1 MIIRELTTIEDCRA
15 VAALEKDVW
24 GYTDAEDVVPPPVL
38 IVSVKRGGILLG
50 AFDETGAM
58 RGFVYS
64 IPSIKNGQ
72 LAQWSHMLG
81 VTREARGSGLGLRLK
96 LAQRER
102 ARAAGIDLI
111 EWTYDP
117 LQALNAHL
125 NFARLG
131 VVVEEYEEN
140 IYGESSSP
148 LHRGSP
154 TDRFVAEW
162 KLTAPHV
169 ERRIGAGGIGV
180 MRDASI
186 ASAPLANPSASR
198 GAWLAPGPADLSI
211 DAPRLLVE
219 IPVGYAEMQQQEPAL
234 ALEWRMAARAI
245 FQHYLSRGYR
255 IVDFFLSRE
264 SGRGQYLLVSSQPP
278 RVTGNG

>member
-1 MIIRELTTIEDCRA
+1 MIIRDLTTIEECRQVA
-15 VAALEKDVW
+15 VLERDVW

-38 IVSVKRGGILLG
+38 IVSVKRGGILMG
-50 AFDETGAM
+50 AFDAAGAM
-58 RGFVYS
+58 KGFVYS
-64 IPSIKNGQ
+64 IPSIKDGR

-96 LAQRER
+96 VAQRER
-102 ARAAGIDLI
+102 ALSMGIDLI

-169 ERRIGAGGIGV
+169 ERRLAAGGLGV
-180 MRDASI
+180 MRDASV
-186 ASAPLANPSASR
+186 ASAPLVNPSETAGS
-198 GAWLAPGPADLSI
+198 WLAPGNANLSI
-211 DAPRLLVE
+211 DARRILVE
-219 IPVGYAEMQQQEPAL
+219 IPVGYAEMQQENPPL
-234 ALEWRMAARAI
+234 ARGWRMESRAI

-255 IVDFFLSRE
+255 VVDFFLSRE
-264 SGRGQYLLVSSQPP
+264 AGRGHYLLVSPGA
-278 RVTGNG
+278 R

>member
-1 MIIRELTTIEDCRA
+1 MKIRDLTTIDECRR
-15 VAALEKDVW
+15 VAALERDIW

-50 AFDETGAM
+50 AFDDHDVM
-58 RGFVYS
+58 QGFVYS
-64 IPSIKNGQ
+64 IPSIKDGRP
-72 LAQWSHMLG
+72 AQWSHMLG
-81 VTREARGSGLGLRLK
+81 VTRGARDGGVGLRLK

-102 ARAAGIDLI
+102 ALAMGVDLI

-140 IYGESSSP
+140 IYGASSSP
-148 LHRGSP
+148 LHSGSP

-169 ERRIGAGGIGV
+169 ERRIAAPSASLI
-180 MRDASI
+180 RDAGV
-186 ASAPLANPSASR
+186 ASAPLVNPSR
-198 GAWLAPGPADLSI
+198 PGTPWMSPGQADLTL
-211 DAPRLLVE
+211 DARRVLVE
-219 IPVGYAEMQQQEPAL
+219 IPVGYSSLQLEDPAL
-234 ALEWRMAARAI
+234 ALEWRMSSRAI
-245 FQHYLSRGYR
+245 FQHYFARGYR
-255 IVDFFLSRE
+255 VVDFFLSRE
-264 SGRGQYLLVSSQPP
+264 AGRGHYLLASGQ
-278 RVTGNG
+278 

>member
-1 MIIRELTTIEDCRA
+1 MIIRELTTIGECRQ
-15 VAALEKDVW
+15 VAALEREIW

-38 IVSVKRGGILLG
+38 IVSAKRGGILLG
-50 AFDETGAM
+50 AFDDSARM

-64 IPSIKNGQ
+64 IPSIKHGQ

-81 VTREARGSGLGLRLK
+81 VAADARGGSLGLRLK
-96 LAQRER
+96 CAQRER
-102 ARAAGIDLI
+102 ALQMGIELI

-125 NFARLG
+125 NFAHLG

-169 ERRIGAGGIGV
+169 QRRIAAKGLGV
-180 MRDASI
+180 IRDAAV
-186 ASAPLANPSASR
+186 ASAPLVNRSTEAGR
-198 GAWLAPGPADLSI
+198 WLAPGRADLGI
-211 DAPRLLVE
+211 EAPRILVE
-219 IPVGYAEMQQQEPAL
+219 IPVGYSEMQEKDASL
-234 ALEWRMAARAI
+234 AYDWRMASREI
-245 FQHYLSRGYR
+245 FEHYLARGHR
-255 IVDFFLSRE
+255 VVDFFLSRDA
-264 SGRGQYLLVSSQPP
+264 GRGHYLLAVKATEGAT
-278 RVTGNG
+278 V

>member
-1 MIIRELTTIEDCRA
+1 VIIRDLTTIAECRA
-15 VAALEKDVW
+15 IAALERDIW

-50 AFDETGAM
+50 AFDPAGAM
-58 RGFVYS
+58 KGFVYS
-64 IPSIKNGQ
+64 IPSVKDGR

-81 VTREARGSGLGLRLK
+81 VTKDARDGGLGVRLK
-96 LAQRER
+96 LAQRDR
-102 ARAAGIDLI
+102 SLAMGVDLV

-117 LQALNAHL
+117 LQALNAHF
-125 NFARLG
+125 NFAKLG

-148 LHRGSP
+148 LHSGSP
-154 TDRFVAEW
+154 TDRFVAQW

-169 ERRIGAGGIGV
+169 ERRIAAPALGV
-180 MRDASI
+180 IRDA
-186 ASAPLANPSASR
+186 AVGAAPLVNPSR
-198 GAWLAPGPADLSI
+198 PVKQRLAPGPADLTL

-219 IPVGYAEMQQQEPAL
+219 IPAGYALMQLEDPPL
-234 ALEWRMAARAI
+234 ALDWRMASRAI
-245 FQHYLSRGYR
+245 FQHYFSRRYR

-264 SGRGQYLLVSSQPP
+264 AGRGHYLLSVVGS
-278 RVTGNG
+278 

>member
-1 MIIRELTTIEDCRA
+1 VIIRDLTTIDECRQ
-15 VAALEKDVW
+15 VAALERDVW
-24 GYTDAEDVVPPPVL
+24 GYSDSEDVVPPPVL

-50 AFDETGAM
+50 AFDTAGAGETM
-58 RGFVYS
+58 IGFVYS
-64 IPSIKNGQ
+64 IPSIKGGR

-81 VTREARGSGLGLRLK
+81 VTRAARGSGLGLRLK
-96 LAQRER
+96 LAQRDR
-102 ARAAGIDLI
+102 ALSMGIDLI

-125 NFARLG
+125 NFTRLG

-169 ERRIGAGGIGV
+169 ERRIAAGTLGV
-180 MRDASI
+180 MRDASVT
-186 ASAPLANPSASR
+186 SAPLVNPSRTA
-198 GAWLAPGPADLSI
+198 GAWLAPGQADLTL
-211 DAPRLLVE
+211 DARRLLIE
-219 IPVGYAEMQQQEPAL
+219 IPVGYAEMQQENPSL
-234 ALEWRMAARAI
+234 ALDWRMASRAM

-255 IVDFFLSRE
+255 VVDFFLSRD
-264 SGRGQYLLVSSQPP
+264 SGRGHYLLA
-278 RVTGNG
+278 VTSNQ

>member
-1 MIIRELTTIEDCRA
+1 MIIRDLTTIDECRQ

-50 AFDETGAM
+50 AFDDAGQM
-58 RGFVYS
+58 KGFVYS
-64 IPSIKNGQ
+64 IPSVKDGR

-81 VTREARGSGLGLRLK
+81 VTRDARGSALGVRLK

-102 ARAAGIDLI
+102 ALGMGIELV

-117 LQALNAHL
+117 LQAVNAHL
-125 NFARLG
+125 NFAKLG

-169 ERRIGAGGIGV
+169 ERRIAAGGIGI
-180 MRDASI
+180 MRDASV
-186 ASAPLANPSASR
+186 AAAPLVNPSRTA
-198 GAWLAPGPADLSI
+198 GAWLAPGAANLTYNG
-211 DAPRLLVE
+211 PRLLVE
-219 IPVGYAEMQQQEPAL
+219 IPVSYAEMQIENAPL
-234 ALEWRMAARAI
+234 ALEWRMAIRAI
-245 FQHYLSRGYR
+245 FQHYFGRGYR
-255 IVDFFLSRE
+255 VVDFFLSRD
-264 SGRGQYLLVSSQPP
+264 SGRGHYLLAESIPEA
-278 RVTGNG
+278 R